1 MGVSLFFFFTK
12 YTKCNKNEGKKK
24 YFSSLIS
31 LIPIL
36 LIFHEEKK
44 I

>member
-24 YFSSLIS
+24 VFFKSYTYSLDFS
-31 LIPIL
+31 
-36 LIFHEEKK
+36 
-44 I
+44 